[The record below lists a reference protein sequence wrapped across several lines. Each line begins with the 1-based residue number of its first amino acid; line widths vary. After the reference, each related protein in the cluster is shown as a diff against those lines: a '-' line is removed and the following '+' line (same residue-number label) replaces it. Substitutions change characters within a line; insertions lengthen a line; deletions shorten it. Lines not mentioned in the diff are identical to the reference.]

1 MVEHHPEMAP
11 GFPGSQIRE
20 QKSEPIAAL
29 SAFERELVHAIHT
42 RHIFPVF
49 RAIADERRQ
58 LKGMEILSRWNRNG
72 SVLLADEFLPQ
83 IGSEYAL
90 AGAHRFCA
98 SGGGTEY
105 QPAFWRMLFRREYS
119 RRRRQ

>member
-42 RHIFPVF
+42 DIS
-49 RAIADERRQ
+49 
-58 LKGMEILSRWNRNG
+58 SRFSG
-72 SVLLADEFLPQ
+72 PLPMN
-83 IGSEYAL
+83 
-90 AGAHRFCA
+90 AGN
-98 SGGGTEY
+98 
-105 QPAFWRMLFRREYS
+105 
-119 RRRRQ
+119 